1 MVDYMRIIN
10 EVVRA
15 DNATSKETE
24 CLALSQVAWLCMY
37 EIYEISKNDDV
48 AKVKDSIA
56 DLNMRCFMNGGD
68 E

>member
-24 CLALSQVAWLCMY
+24 CLALSQVAWLCMH
-37 EIYEISKNDDV
+37 EIYEISKNDNV
-48 AKVKDSIA
+48 AKVKDDIA
-56 DLNMRCFMNGGD
+56 DLNMRCFMKDGD
-68 E
+68 K